1 MGREDRAED
10 PLYISSP
17 LLMKSLI
24 ITALLFALIAAILP
38 PALAGDPVIAVFI
51 TRDLEPH
58 REALAGFREEL
69 RDEGIKAVWEEYH
82 LQGNPEE
89 IADSARRAIEKEPAL
104 IFALGTSATRVAA
117 QTTSRIPIVFANVL
131 NPRASGLIGD
141 YKGPNGNITGA
152 SLDFKP
158 EELIA
163 LLEELQPDSRRIGLI
178 YRTSNFNLLVDDIA
192 AALRNSGKELLSRR
206 IDNLEGLNQATEE
219 LLGRIDV
226 FWMIADHQLFSR
238 QTTRYLLLET
248 MRRRIPFIGISPSYV
263 RAGAL
268 FCLYWESLDI
278 GRQAGEAAGKILRG
292 VDPARIPVSRPRKK
306 LIHLNSTV
314 ASNLNIEIPDSVL
327 EQAIDSNT
335 K

>member
-1 MGREDRAED
+1 
-10 PLYISSP
+10 
-17 LLMKSLI
+17 MKSLI

-82 LQGNPEE
+82 LQGDPEE
-89 IADSARRAIEKEPAL
+89 RSESARRAIKKEPAL
-104 IFALGTSATRVAA
+104 IFALGTSATRIAA

-131 NPRASGLIGD
+131 NPRASGLIND
-141 YKGPNGNITGA
+141 YTGPNGNITGA
-152 SLDFKP
+152 SLDFSP

-163 LLEELQPDSRRIGLI
+163 LLNELQPESRRIGIL
-178 YRTSNFNLLVDDIA
+178 YCSANFDQLVNDLGT
-192 AALRNSGKELLSRR
+192 ALKKSGKELRSRR
-206 IDNLEGLNQATEE
+206 IDNLDSLNRATQE
-219 LLGRIDV
+219 LLNRIDT
-226 FWMIADHQLFSR
+226 FWMIADHQLFSH

-268 FCLYWESLDI
+268 FCLYWDSRDI
-278 GRQAGEAAGKILRG
+278 GRQAGEATGRILRG
-292 VDPARIPVSRPRKK
+292 DDPAAIPISRPRKRN
-306 LIHLNSTV
+306 IHINYTV
-314 ASNLNIEIPDSVL
+314 ASNLNIEIPDSL
-327 EQAIDSNT
+327 IEEAAGSNR
-335 K
+335 